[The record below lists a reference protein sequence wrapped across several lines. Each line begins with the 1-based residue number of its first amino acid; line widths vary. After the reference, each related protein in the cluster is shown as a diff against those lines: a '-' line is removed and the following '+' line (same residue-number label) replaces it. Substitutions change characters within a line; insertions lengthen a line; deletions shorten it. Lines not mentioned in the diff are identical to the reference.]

1 MPEDPPKRSVPERF
15 IASRATVR
23 LDQLMTWLIRAG
35 GLGIIIA
42 VLGIFVFILAE
53 VIPLFEPARF
63 RQESEAAIS
72 SGGAGAAATPITLM
86 GVDEWAQKPFI
97 YRGGTEITLA
107 DLSENGRI
115 ETLPVD
121 LPADAVIS
129 TAQIDGK
136 QNRVILGTADGRLGS
151 FKVTYT
157 SATGAG
163 GVGQIVTPSVKVESF
178 EAIGQ
183 PGKPLKDVS
192 FGDGGAAKVMAAIQE
207 VDGRTEVHVLCIR
220 QKRSL
225 MGAGKP
231 AVVGRF
237 DLTGDL
243 QGHPVRLLASAVG
256 DALLVAD
263 DQGRVYYFYFANGT
277 SKELRQTFQPFVG
290 EADPTLST
298 LAYVFGDVSVVVCG
312 ATGKQEVWS
321 LYNQSVT
328 ATATPGG
335 ETVRRY
341 GKIKEFPPLT
351 GGATFYAASQRNKTF
366 LTGRAD
372 FASLRYSTTETV
384 RWEGQLPFTV
394 ARAVMDAKSEHILF
408 LDDKGGLHRWKL
420 DDPHPEAGMKAFF
433 GKLWYE
439 GADQPGYVWQSTGG
453 TDDFEPKLS
462 LTPLI
467 IGSLKGTFFALLFA
481 VPIAL
486 LAAIYTSCFLPPNI
500 KSIVKPVMEIMASLP
515 SVVLGFL
522 AGLWLAP
529 LIEDKVPSLLL
540 SGLALPL
547 GAMAVGWV
555 FTKLPVTTRS
565 KVRPGSEFWV
575 LLLPVALLTWAA
587 WSLGPWLESWAFAVK
602 DPATGGTIA
611 DFRLWWPQ
619 IGQSLRTSDWSLIRW
634 LGDVFVTDF
643 DQRNSLVVGFMMGF
657 AVIPILFTI
666 TEDALSNVPTQIKA
680 ASLALGASRWQMVRT
695 VVLPVASAGIFSALM
710 VAFGR
715 AVGETMI
722 VVMATGNTPVM
733 DLNIFSGMR
742 TLSANIAV
750 ELPEAAVHSTHYR
763 ALFLGAVVLFALTF
777 VLNTFAEI
785 LRQRLR
791 ERFKFV

>member
-1 MPEDPPKRSVPERF
+1 MPNQTPKRPVPERF
-15 IASRATVR
+15 IASRATLR
-23 LDQLMTWLIRAG
+23 LDQVMTWLIRAG
-35 GLGIIIA
+35 GLGIIVA

-63 RQESEAAIS
+63 RQETEAAVP
-72 SGGAGAAATPITLM
+72 SGRPGDAATAITLL
-86 GVDEWAQKPFI
+86 GVDEWAQKPFL
-97 YRGGTEITLA
+97 YRGGAEIQVA
-107 DLSENGRI
+107 DLSKNGAI
-115 ETLPVD
+115 ETLPVE
-121 LPADAVIS
+121 LPPATVVT
-129 TAQIDGK
+129 TAQVDGK

-151 FKVTYT
+151 FKVSYT
-157 SATGAG
+157 STGG
-163 GVGQIVTPSVKVESF
+163 TGKEDQVVTPSVKVEAF

-183 PGKPLKDVS
+183 PGKPLKEVS
-192 FGDGGAAKVMAAIQE
+192 YGDGGAAKVMAAIQE
-207 VDGRTEVHVLCIR
+207 VDGRTEVHALCIR
-220 QKRSL
+220 QKKTL
-225 MGAGKP
+225 MGVGKP

-237 DLTGDL
+237 DLTADL
-243 QGHPVRLLASAVG
+243 KGHPVRLLASAVG

-263 DQGRVYYFYFANGT
+263 DRGMVYYFYFTNGT
-277 SKELRQTFQPFVG
+277 VKELRQTFQPFAA
-290 EADPTLST
+290 ESDPTLST
-298 LAYVFGDVSVVVCG
+298 LSYVFGDVSVVVCG

-321 LYNQSVT
+321 LYNQSEST
-328 ATATPGG
+328 GG

-341 GKIKEFPPLT
+341 GKIKEFPPLD
-351 GGATFYAASQRNKTF
+351 GAATFYAASQRNKTF
-366 LTGRAD
+366 LTGRD
-372 FASLRYSTTETV
+372 SFASLRYSTTEEV
-384 RWEGQLPFTV
+384 RWEGVLPFTV
-394 ARAVMDAKSEHILF
+394 ARAVMDAKAEHILF
-408 LDDKGGLHRWKL
+408 LDKEGGLHRWKL
-420 DDPHPEAGMKAFF
+420 NDPHPEAGWNAFF
-433 GKLWYE
+433 GKIWYE
-439 GADQPGYVWQSTGG
+439 GADKPGYIWQSTGG

-486 LAAIYTSCFLPPNI
+486 LAAIYTSCFLPARI

-529 LIEDKVPSLLL
+529 LIESKVPSLLL
-540 SGLALPL
+540 GGLALPL

-555 FTKLPVTTRS
+555 FTKLPVATRS
-565 KVRPGSEFWV
+565 KIKPGSEFWV
-575 LLLPVALLTWAA
+575 LLPPVAVLTWIG
-587 WSLGPWLESWAFAVK
+587 WSLGPWLESWAFVVK
-602 DPATGGTIA
+602 DPSTGGSIA

-619 IGQSLRTSDWSLIRW
+619 IGQSLRSSDWSFIQW

-777 VLNTFAEI
+777 VLNTFAEL